1 MAGYSTTKP
10 VISGGW
16 KTYTFWQSA
25 NNAPLAGASRAL
37 DMSVFNG
44 TQTQLRAMA
53 NYGPAPLQI
62 TAALSSS
69 NVRSAMITYLRG
81 GTSRTLAG
89 KTVNQLGYYS
99 GSWHTWA
106 TSKVSATGTYSFA
119 IRATVPVN
127 YYRAVVQSTSG
138 SWIAPAT
145 LALHTHK

>member
-1 MAGYSTTKP
+1 MEDLHVLAVREQCSAGRRESGFGYERVQRHTDP
-10 VISGGW
+10 V
-16 KTYTFWQSA
+16 
-25 NNAPLAGASRAL
+25 AG
-37 DMSVFNG
+37 NG
-44 TQTQLRAMA
+44 QLRP
-53 NYGPAPLQI
+53 GT
-62 TAALSSS
+62 TADHRGALLVECQVSHDH
-69 NVRSAMITYLRG
+69 VSAGG